1 MNRFDPIP
9 ATRPGPELATREF
22 SLLAHDIRGALQG
35 VIGGLNQLE
44 HAALDAAARMQVERA
59 AAAATKLA
67 CLVRTAIGDLPD
79 TLTEAN
85 HETVETRR
93 LLRYLRRRWRGEA
106 AEKNLDFRLEASE
119 GLPDLLLVELVPLA
133 RVLSNLIGNAI
144 KFTDRGQVTLRARR
158 DAAGGVEFVV
168 EDEGPGLRG
177 QNSEEIF
184 TFGTRSN
191 WSTKPGQGLGL
202 HIVKTLTDD
211 IGGSVSIGERTEG
224 GVEAI
229 LRLPPELCAANPM
242 LAERDADIART
253 LPDLGGVCILLAE
266 DNPTNQLVAAQMLE
280 SLNARV
286 SISAD
291 GIEAL
296 ERFAEGDYDLV
307 IVDIEMPRMSGIEV
321 IRAIRSRSDARAGTP
336 IVALTAYAMP
346 EHRNRIADAGANG
359 LISKPIVSVAAFGHA
374 LERHLVAPRPAP
386 PAQEVPEPDSSERSI
401 DLTIFDALCQAIG
414 PEMMGELLEKVVLD
428 LRAVQATLESARVP
442 LDPEAI
448 RSASHILVSVAGA
461 IGATR
466 LQMRARRLNTAAH
479 SGTSDTIAAGLDACL
494 SEIGTAVAFARERRK
509 VN

>member
-1 MNRFDPIP
+1 MNRYDPTP
-9 ATRPGPELATREF
+9 AAGPGLELAPREF

-35 VIGGLNQLE
+35 VIGGLSQLE
-44 HAALDAAARMQVERA
+44 RADLDASARMQVDRA
-59 AAAATKLA
+59 AAAAKKLA

-85 HETVETRR
+85 YATVETRR
-93 LLRYLRRRWRGEA
+93 LLRYIRRRWCGEA
-106 AEKNLDFRLEASE
+106 ADKGLVFRIEAAE
-119 GLPDLLLVELVPLA
+119 DLPDLLLVELVTFV

-144 KFTDRGQVTLRARR
+144 KFSDRGQVTMHVRR
-158 DAAGGVEFVV
+158 DAAGGVEFVIQ
-168 EDEGPGLRG
+168 DEGPGLRG
-177 QNSEEIF
+177 LKDDEIF
-184 TFGTRSN
+184 AFGARPN

-202 HIVKTLTDD
+202 HIVKTLTDEM
-211 IGGSVSIGERTEG
+211 GGSVSIGDRAEG

-229 LRLPPELCAANPM
+229 LRLPPDLCAASPAI
-242 LAERDADIART
+242 AERDADTARG
-253 LPDLGGVCILLAE
+253 LPDLGAIRILLAE

-286 SISAD
+286 CISAD

-296 ERFAEGDYDLV
+296 ERFDEDDYDLV

-321 IRAIRSRSDARAGTP
+321 IRAIRSRGDAKGHTP

-346 EHRNRIADAGANG
+346 EHRNRIAEAGANG
-359 LISKPIVSVAAFGHA
+359 LISKPIVSVAAFGRA
-374 LERHLVAPRPAP
+374 LERHLLPPQPAP
-386 PAQEVPEPDSSERSI
+386 PTGDAPEPDPADQSI
-401 DLTIFDALCQAIG
+401 DLAIFDALCQAIG
-414 PEMMGELLEKVVLD
+414 PEMMGELLEKVVSD
-428 LRAVQATLESARVP
+428 LRSVEATMQAARVP

-466 LQMRARRLNTAAH
+466 LQMCARRLNTAAH
-479 SGTSDTIAAGLDACL
+479 SGTSETIAAGLDACL